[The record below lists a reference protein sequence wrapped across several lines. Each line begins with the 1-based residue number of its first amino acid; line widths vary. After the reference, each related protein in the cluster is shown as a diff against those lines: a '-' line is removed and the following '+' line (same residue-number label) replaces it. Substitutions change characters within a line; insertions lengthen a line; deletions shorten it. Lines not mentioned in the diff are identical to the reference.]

1 MLIIDKV
8 EVFGLDRFDDSAVVV
23 KGRLKTL
30 PIKQWEVGRE
40 FNRRIKQRFDA
51 LDIEIPFPHRT
62 LYFGIDKEGGAP
74 SAHLQMESVLAP
86 AVTAPPR
93 QNPEPEVQP
102 AKVAKDKDGSQLP
115 GKDPDN
121 SLS

>member
-1 MLIIDKV
+1 MREDEYFGALITDQV

-23 KGRLKTL
+23 KGRIKTL

-62 LYFGIDKEGGAP
+62 LYFGIDKDGGAAA
-74 SAHLQMESVLAP
+74 AHLQMETLLA
-86 AVTAPPR
+86 
-93 QNPEPEVQP
+93 EPG
-102 AKVAKDKDGSQLP
+102 AKPLP
-115 GKDPDN
+115 STPGV
-121 SLS
+121 